1 MLLAIDIGNT
11 HTVAGLFENGAL
23 KSHWRISSTLARTED
38 EIAALLSYFFLN
50 ENTDVSDLRG
60 VAISSVVPDL
70 TFVYELMCSRYFKI
84 KPLIIGAES
93 KLDMQIKYADPSLV
107 GADRLCNAVAGKEQY
122 GTPLVVIDFGTATT
136 FDCIDQNG
144 DYLGGIISPG
154 VNTSIDA
161 LHKHAARLPK
171 VSMDFPMELIG
182 RTTSDSIKSG
192 IFFGTVFMVD
202 GMIEKLKTVLGDNT
216 KIAATGGLALKIA
229 GRTERIEYVD
239 LDLSLKG
246 IASIYSKNVS

>member
-11 HTVAGLFENGAL
+11 HTVAGLFEKGVL

-38 EIAALLSYFFLN
+38 EIAALLGYFFLS
-50 ENTDVSDLRG
+50 ENTEISALQG

-84 KPLIIGAES
+84 EPLIISAES
-93 KLDMQIKYADPSLV
+93 NLDMLVKYADPSLV
-107 GADRLCNAVAGKEQY
+107 GADRLCNAVAGKELY

-136 FDCIDQNG
+136 FDCIDRQG

-171 VSMDFPMELIG
+171 VDMDFPSELIG

-202 GMIEKLKTVLGDNT
+202 GMIEKLKAELGNDT
-216 KIAATGGLALKIA
+216 KIAATGGLAAKIA
-229 GRTERIEYVD
+229 NQTDRIEFVD

-246 IASIYSKNVS
+246 IASIYFKNQS